1 MSGWKKKATTSNRTT
16 SPREPPSHDPGSDA
30 TAPTIL
36 HLQSSMAIRKVLDT
50 GGEASGVSRVFVA
63 DHAALANGG
72 GANPTYTGQAL
83 AIRTE
88 NTL

>member
-1 MSGWKKKATTSNRTT
+1 
-16 SPREPPSHDPGSDA
+16 
-30 TAPTIL
+30 
-36 HLQSSMAIRKVLDT
+36 MAIRKVLDT